1 MDKTFMILAGGDE
14 AEFDFSVVENSF
26 IVTVYGFEASFVS
39 ENTRMREK
47 LISVAG
53 RTEVIVKN
61 VSISVEL
68 RMAVIPANATNS
80 TARYIAGI
88 SSGFMAC

>member
-1 MDKTFMILAGGDE
+1 MDNTFMILARGDE
-14 AEFDFSVVENSF
+14 AEFDFSVVDNSF
-26 IVTVYGFEASFVS
+26 IVTVYGFKASFVS
-39 ENTRMREK
+39 ENTRVREK

-68 RMAVIPANATNS
+68 RMAVIPANDTNT
-80 TARYIAGI
+80 TARYITGI

>member
-1 MDKTFMILAGGDE
+1 MDNTFMILARGDE
-14 AEFDFSVVENSF
+14 AEFDFSVVDNSF
-26 IVTVYGFEASFVS
+26 IVTVYGFKSSFVS
-39 ENTRMREK
+39 ENTRIREK

-68 RMAVIPANATNS
+68 RMAVIPANDTNT
-80 TARYIAGI
+80 TARYITGI